1 MCYALFMPSSAKVS
15 EKGFAHFLLLFVFLV
30 VSAIFLYFNLKP
42 TSTPDSSTTE
52 FIFSNTSEDV
62 GEVSVESKYEQR
74 EIEIYLPKYP
84 EDSLSCEDSVLVPIT
99 RSFTSIKLDERV
111 HDTTKEM
118 DKSLE
123 LWLNPEVTS
132 EERALGI
139 KEFDLPSDFDVEDT
153 FRVSGSYFAYFTSDL
168 SHSGLSDCEVTQ
180 VKESLKELGT
190 SFFPDIFL
198 FHLFPK
204 NLQLPSYATS
214 LLGETYDLYENAPS
228 AFYYVVK
235 DGSLYSLEY
244 KTGELRLIKEGMLE
258 TDPFYSRDSGNVVGY
273 NDFIELP
280 DTAPRLKY
288 CQAMLSDPYGNSFAV
303 KNPYDKV
310 VFEKYSSQEFPLGEG
325 LEFTPCFRSDSPI
338 SDASKFVV
346 DASTPFSVE
355 GYFVEIN
362 LRGEPIK
369 FLD

>member
-1 MCYALFMPSSAKVS
+1 MPQDATFS
-15 EKGFAHFLLLFVFLV
+15 ERGFAHFLLLIVFLV
-30 VSAIFLYFNLKP
+30 VSALFLYINLKP
-42 TSTPDSSTTE
+42 NSNTDSSKTE
-52 FIFSNTSEDV
+52 FIFSSPSENA
-62 GEVSVESKYEQR
+62 GAVSVEAEHEQT
-74 EIEIYLPKYP
+74 EIEIYLPKYL
-84 EDSLSCEDSVLVPIT
+84 EESSSCEDSVLVPVT

-123 LWLNPEVTS
+123 IWLNPGVTS
-132 EERALGI
+132 EERVLGI
-139 KEFDLPSDFDVEDT
+139 KEFDLPSDFTVEQT

-168 SHSGLSDCEVTQ
+168 SNSGLSDCEISQ
-180 VKESLKELGT
+180 IKESLQELGT

-204 NLQLPSYATS
+204 NLQLPSYGTS
-214 LLGETYDLYENAPS
+214 LLGETYDLYETAPS
-228 AFYYVVK
+228 DFYYVVN

-244 KTGELRLIKEGMLE
+244 KTGELRLVKEGMLE
-258 TDPFYSRDSGNVVGY
+258 TDPFYSRDNGNVVGY
-273 NDFIELP
+273 NDFIEL
-280 DTAPRLKY
+280 TATVPRLKY
-288 CQAMLSDPYGNSFAV
+288 CQAMISDPYGNSFAV
-303 KNPYDKV
+303 KNPYNRDI
-310 VFEKYSSQEFPLGEG
+310 FEKYSAQKFPLAEG
-325 LEFTPCFRSDSPI
+325 LEFTPCFRSDTPI
-338 SDASKFVV
+338 SDVSTFVV